1 MRAVPAVLLA
11 VLLGSVV
18 ASAKPDLV
26 IAIPEWTLVP
36 GTARVQFKVTVQNKS
51 ADIADMSDVA
61 YISPECSDCGVDVLL
76 FPDLPSAP
84 VTTDFT
90 PLIVALPAIMAP
102 NQLEEFGFEF
112 DFEVPGPFSA
122 WALVDSIA
130 FDPQLA
136 SFSYAVTK
144 EAQSANNRAGPIP
157 GTVPALAGK
166 GPDLRIQSVVAQASG
181 AQVKYTAVVKNV
193 GTEASPATAKVDV
206 MVDAPGGVCPPAAWL
221 VKPVSLD
228 AIGDVF
234 VDVPALAPGATA
246 SVDLLIKLAPGG
258 HTGCAMVDLEGL
270 VDETDENNNIGG
282 PVSVTVTPA
291 SPDCPDLDVSLLN
304 VQVVGADVTY
314 AAKVKNLGA
323 KASGPT
329 TVNLFFNSITAPVEG
344 QVPDFIWTLPALAP
358 GEEASLTPHV
368 QKGMPNAERRA
379 WVAIDDGGIGTECS
393 VENNLEGPFPYDVEA
408 AAIRPDLSVKSI
420 QWQLSGASLCYE
432 IEIENDGTLDATS
445 VDVDV
450 FFSLGVA
457 PTTPNA
463 PIETAPADY
472 LTIPSLAAGATTTV
486 SVCWDDATAGEHRT
500 WVVLDFLGNVTELDE
515 TNNVFGPEVVSF
527 VAPVTAGP
535 DLVVVDFDGFVRC
548 TLIDYAVKVCNV
560 GDVAAQHFA
569 VDVYYDAP
577 ENPGFNGS
585 KFGLG
590 DKTVFYGSKEVGGEP
605 GLAAG
610 ECLDIVIQREESP
623 SGTYKSWIVIDTSNE
638 IGEGTDFNP
647 LGEGNNIGFVNLFVD
662 AEGCVCVPNTEIEA
676 PCACGPE
683 TVSSGFCCNGDWQ
696 PDEFDVC
703 IPEDQVGDGDGNPDS
718 DNPGDGDVSGSV
730 DGGAPDSGGD
740 GGVGPFSATDLSSG
754 VYSTLDEGCVA
765 AAKAPGPGRAL
776 LLVGALMTL
785 LCLARRP
792 SPQSPRR

>member
-1 MRAVPAVLLA
+1 M
-11 VLLGSVV
+11 
-18 ASAKPDLV
+18 AKPDLV

-51 ADIADMSDVA
+51 TDIADMSDVS
-61 YISPECSDCGVDVLL
+61 YISPACVDCGVDVLL
-76 FPDLPSAP
+76 FPNLPSAP
-84 VTTDFT
+84 VTTDYT
-90 PLIVALPAIMAP
+90 PLIAALPAIMAP

-112 DFEVPGPFSA
+112 DFEVPGAFSA

-144 EAQSANNRAGPIP
+144 EAQTANNRAGPTS

-166 GPDLRIQSVVAQASG
+166 GPDLRVESIVAQASG
-181 AQVKYTAVVKNV
+181 TQVKYTAVVKNG

-234 VDVPALAPGATA
+234 VDVPALAPGATT
-246 SVDLLIKLAPGG
+246 SVDLLIKLAPGT

-270 VDETDENNNIGG
+270 VEETDENNNIGG
-282 PVSVTVTPA
+282 PVSVTVTSS
-291 SPDCPDLDVSLLN
+291 SPDCPNLDVSLLN
-304 VQVVGADVTY
+304 VGVSDADVTF

-329 TVNLFFNSITAPVEG
+329 TANLFFNSITAPVEG

-358 GEEASLTPHV
+358 GEEVSLTPHV
-368 QKGMPNAERRA
+368 EKGMPNAERQA
-379 WVAIDDGGIGTECS
+379 WLLIDGDGAGTGCS
-393 VENNLEGPFPYDVEA
+393 VENNLEGPFPYEVA
-408 AAIRPDLSVKSI
+408 AAAVRPDLSVKSI
-420 QWQLSGASLCYE
+420 QWQPSGTSLCYE
-432 IEIENDGTLDATS
+432 IEVENDGTLDAAS
-445 VDVDV
+445 VDVDI
-450 FFSLGVA
+450 FFSLEVA

-463 PIETAPADY
+463 PIEIAPADY
-472 LTIPSLAAGATTTV
+472 VVIPALAAGETTTV
-486 SVCWDDATAGEHRT
+486 SVCWNSPLEGEHLT

-577 ENPGFNGS
+577 ENPGFNGT
-585 KFGLG
+585 KYGLG
-590 DKTVFYGSKEVGGEP
+590 DKTVFYGSEEPGVDP

-610 ECLDIVIQREESP
+610 DCLDIVIQREESP
-623 SGTYKSWIVIDTSNE
+623 SGTYQSWIVVDTSNE
-638 IGEGTDFNP
+638 IGEGTEVNP
-647 LGEGNNIGFVNLFVD
+647 LGEGNNIAFVNLVVD
-662 AEGCVCVPNTEIEA
+662 AEGCVCEPNSEIDA
-676 PCACGPE
+676 PCACGSE
-683 TVSSGFCCNGDWQ
+683 TVTSGYCCNGDWQ

-718 DNPGDGDVSGSV
+718 DNPGGDDVGGNV
-730 DGGAPDSGGD
+730 DGGGPDSGGD
-740 GGVGPFSATDLSSG
+740 GGIGPYAATDLSSG
-754 VYSTLDEGCVA
+754 VYSTLDEGCSA
-765 AAKAPGPGRAL
+765 APSGRGAGRAL
-776 LLVGALMTL
+776 LLVGLVVAIFGFGRFKSSGRT
-785 LCLARRP
+785 RR
-792 SPQSPRR
+792 R